1 MSSNSQAPKYSEY
14 KIKSFLQSTNY
25 HVMLMPEKGGG
36 ALPFSEFVPPVRLYR
51 NSKDAISEASP
62 PMDGEENLASSNP
75 RLKRRSQIIT
85 HFESPTQKALKAEE
99 AAPWVL
105 EDGDGKS
112 YSSRLEGGQQ
122 QKYVLFGAEF
132 RVLLVNKW
140 YRFSPRLSLSTNIG
154 LKEEAENTRKLQPTT
169 RLEQIVMKK
178 EAVVE
183 IDEEERP
190 DHVPDTLTIAG
201 REMRKTLRHLDKSN
215 LYQSDEDESEVL
227 PEDSLSYS
235 SEEDERTENVA
246 LPLEKKE
253 VPEVVAK
260 VARVSLPASSV
271 GHDSMLLTDADIL
284 PHLQNGPIKVK
295 DLILLLKG
303 PLKANPSNKELFKEL
318 VKKLCVVKLGQGDD
332 EKWLSIKK

>member
-1 MSSNSQAPKYSEY
+1 MSLKIALLPNYFPFSLMSSNSQAPKYSEY

-122 QKYVLFGAEF
+122 QKYVLFVNQVAPHAMTRIGR
-132 RVLLVNKW
+132 RV
-140 YRFSPRLSLSTNIG
+140 
-154 LKEEAENTRKLQPTT
+154 
-169 RLEQIVMKK
+169 
-178 EAVVE
+178 
-183 IDEEERP
+183 
-190 DHVPDTLTIAG
+190 
-201 REMRKTLRHLDKSN
+201 
-215 LYQSDEDESEVL
+215 
-227 PEDSLSYS
+227 
-235 SEEDERTENVA
+235 
-246 LPLEKKE
+246 
-253 VPEVVAK
+253 
-260 VARVSLPASSV
+260 
-271 GHDSMLLTDADIL
+271 
-284 PHLQNGPIKVK
+284 
-295 DLILLLKG
+295 
-303 PLKANPSNKELFKEL
+303 
-318 VKKLCVVKLGQGDD
+318 
-332 EKWLSIKK
+332 